1 MDNRESFNATLRM
14 HDARINL
21 LEHLH
26 GKPAMATIRSFS
38 GGFFT
43 GKPQNHDHS
52 CLLGMDPQAPG
63 VDTTPLRLHFGYTAQ
78 GYILTIKNPG
88 EYYDKLISRS
98 WLEVLG
104 AQHSDTR
111 NPTLFNLV
119 DYRDNIITRKDITSI
134 HAPVSLLT
142 SNRKYVGG
150 LRIPGSPYIYLGK
163 TEEKSKITF
172 VLTVH

>member
-1 MDNRESFNATLRM
+1 MDSHSSFTATLRM
-14 HDARINL
+14 HEARINL

-43 GKPQNHDHS
+43 GQPQPHDHS
-52 CLLGMDPQAPG
+52 SLLGMYPNAR
-63 VDTTPLRLHFGYTAQ
+63 DTDSPPLRLHFRHTAD
-78 GYILTIKNPG
+78 GYILSIKNPG

-104 AQHSDTR
+104 AQHPNTR

-119 DYRDNIITRKDITSI
+119 DHRQNIITRKDISSI
-134 HAPVSLLT
+134 HSPVSLMT
-142 SNRKYVGG
+142 TNRKYVGG
-150 LRIPGSPYIYLGK
+150 LKIPGSPYIYLAK
-163 TEEKSKITF
+163 TEEKSRITF
-172 VLTVH
+172 ILSIH